1 MSPKFS
7 INNSNNNQRRRDFST
22 LHSSARR
29 DKEKEAMLQKAI
41 RELESEVKRLKEE
54 NANLRDHSKM
64 ILDDIP
70 TENKFLSTDVHAF
83 YQGKL

>member
-1 MSPKFS
+1 
-7 INNSNNNQRRRDFST
+7 
-22 LHSSARR
+22 
-29 DKEKEAMLQKAI
+29 MLQKAI